1 MDDILRHGGHDI
13 FWCYSFER
21 EVSNVVNIPSNQV
34 NSEVTYNNYFS
45 RYWFTKIYKSIQVDG
60 DGLFPGCRAL
70 VQVHKY
76 LQPSTNAQRSE
87 LLCSSLICEQWHASC
102 IIVTPSQDVARAL
115 WKLIP
120 TMRPCFCKELM
131 KKKRILIGQKKGLD
145 SKVLETE
152 RLYLQ
157 TYWSLHAGFIEDLL
171 PFFSASIQV
180 FPSLLLH
187 GQVYRVNDLVVIK
200 PDGVSSSHSW
210 T

>member
-1 MDDILRHGGHDI
+1 VI
-13 FWCYSFER
+13 
-21 EVSNVVNIPSNQV
+21 NIPSNQV

-45 RYWFTKIYKSIQVDG
+45 RYSFTKIYKSIQVDG

-70 VQVHKY
+70 VHVHKY

-131 KKKRILIGQKKGLD
+131 KKKGILIGQKKCLD

-171 PFFSASIQV
+171 PFFSASI
-180 FPSLLLH
+180 
-187 GQVYRVNDLVVIK
+187 
-200 PDGVSSSHSW
+200 
-210 T
+210 

>member
-1 MDDILRHGGHDI
+1 MRCSNHENCFVGSGELLDDILRHGGHDI
-13 FWCYSFER
+13 FWCYSFES
-21 EVSNVVNIPSNQV
+21 EVSNVINILSNQA

-70 VQVHKY
+70 VHVHKY

-131 KKKRILIGQKKGLD
+131 KKK
-145 SKVLETE
+145 
-152 RLYLQ
+152 
-157 TYWSLHAGFIEDLL
+157 
-171 PFFSASIQV
+171 
-180 FPSLLLH
+180 
-187 GQVYRVNDLVVIK
+187 
-200 PDGVSSSHSW
+200 
-210 T
+210 